1 MSVLELKGELHD
13 MLAQVNEESQLQQ
26 IRALLLKLL
35 PHHNGGQSHPP
46 YPDGLTKEQ
55 YEELL
60 LAIEESE
67 DEANLVSTKEMF
79 KRYEQWLEK

>member
-26 IRALLLKLL
+26 IRALLFKLL
-35 PHHNGGQSHPP
+35 PHKNGGET

-67 DEANLVSTKEMF
+67 DEANLISTEEMF
-79 KRYEQWLEK
+79 KRYEPWLGK

>member
-26 IRALLLKLL
+26 VRTLLLNLL
-35 PHHNGGQSHPP
+35 THKNSGKT

-55 YEELL
+55 YEELM
-60 LAIEESE
+60 LAIEESD
-67 DEANLVSTKEMF
+67 DEANLISSKEMF
-79 KRYEQWLEK
+79 KRYEQY

>member
-26 IRALLLKLL
+26 IKALVIKFL
-35 PHHNGGQSHPP
+35 PYKNGKEP

-67 DEANLVSTKEMF
+67 DEANLISSEEMRQMF
-79 KRYEQWLEK
+79 AEWKKR